1 MIRPPPIFTRT
12 DTLVPDTTL
21 VRSTQRSDYGVR
33 TPRVCDFRSAERGY
47 QKGGAAALG
56 GNGRYGPIFDS
67 RAPGNV
73 ALGREE
79 NVSKPRLVFGG
90 IVSPDGYPDFVFYT
104 AVCHRPRNRVE
115 RPCDGAAG
123 GWQDYQAK
131 RELNRAGAHAIYTTQ
146 RKKIE

>member
-33 TPRVCDFRSAERGY
+33 TPRVYDFRSAERGY

-104 AVCHRPRNRVE
+104 RSEEHTSELQSLMRISYAVFCLKN
-115 RPCDGAAG
+115 
-123 GWQDYQAK
+123 K
-131 RELNRAGAHAIYTTQ
+131 TQ
-146 RKKIE
+146 